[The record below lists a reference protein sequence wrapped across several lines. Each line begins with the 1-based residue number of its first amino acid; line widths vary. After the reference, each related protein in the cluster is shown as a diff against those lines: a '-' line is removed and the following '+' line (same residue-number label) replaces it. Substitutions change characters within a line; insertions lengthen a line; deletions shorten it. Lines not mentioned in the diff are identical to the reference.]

1 MREDTRTDSEIILY
15 QTEDG
20 QSRLEVHF
28 SGETA
33 WLTQNQ
39 MAELFQTTKQN
50 VSLHIKNI
58 FAEKELIEETV
69 VKDFL
74 TTAGDGKNYQTHFY
88 NLDDSSRSRPRWR
101 RILRKR

>member
-1 MREDTRTDSEIILY
+1 MSVDYGTDSEVILY

-20 QSRLEVHF
+20 QSRPEVHF

-50 VSLHIKNI
+50 VSLHSKNI
-58 FAEKELIEETV
+58 FAEKELSEETV
-69 VKDFL
+69 VKEFL
-74 TTAGDGKNYQTHFY
+74 TTASDGKIYQTPSY
-88 NLDDSSRSRPRWR
+88 NLDDGSRSRPGWR

>member
-1 MREDTRTDSEIILY
+1 LSDDSRTDSEIILY

-39 MAELFQTTKQN
+39 MAKLFQTTNFAGMTGDGAKILMAVMPFLEK
-50 VSLHIKNI
+50 VSL
-58 FAEKELIEETV
+58 
-69 VKDFL
+69 
-74 TTAGDGKNYQTHFY
+74 
-88 NLDDSSRSRPRWR
+88 
-101 RILRKR
+101 